1 MEIMR
6 HNLPELYGRVV
17 KAMPPVEEWE
27 GFGFGHSVLGRQIGR
42 VVHPVRDLKVG
53 MEGNGWLVGEDDVSE
68 EMAANNARQK
78 RAGVLSNQRV
88 SPCDPG
94 HLAQNK
100 FAALLLEAAENA
112 AQSLDGAEVL
122 HGTSVDRVVDD
133 GSQNALEVQ
142 TKCGQSFC
150 PTVVVAAD
158 GASSPIRQSFAVPML
173 GRPVLQHLI
182 SVHFR
187 TSPSLSA
194 RLAADATR
202 ANMLH
207 FVFNEKLVGCFVC
220 HDLQAGEWVL
230 QVPYFEPFQTADRYT
245 TERVKELVM
254 AGIGIA
260 LDDAAAAN
268 DVDVLT
274 IRPWAMSSTVAES
287 YLAGPSK
294 RVVLAGDAAH
304 AFPPAGGFGMNTG
317 LQDAHNLAWRLALHL
332 SSDDKKSD
340 ANGLSSTLQRYQ
352 SERRPVASQNAALS
366 VRNYNRTLEVAKA
379 CYLNADHPDL
389 LVKVMSV
396 PPLSFVPM
404 DVRMNMFD
412 SAVKAATL
420 PLGSLARV
428 GNPYG
433 ERIKSNVR
441 DKLGRGDGL
450 PLLFPRYEVGFGY
463 GEGSG
468 LGAGDDTAGF
478 HPKLEVGRRLPHVEL
493 KVVTLGSSV
502 DRKDLGTISL
512 TDIGSQ
518 IQHMQKT
525 YNVTP
530 HFSAIIAGAS
540 TKNDIRNFTEAVKSV
555 SLTKDVTIDTV
566 AIMPDQQSAESLDD
580 EVFDKVSLVLVSRGD
595 LSSKLDF
602 EGIIL
607 ARPDGHVAAIL
618 PFNGDYKRLEGDL
631 RVGIEQVL

>member
-1 MEIMR
+1 MNADSQRRCLSSASTSTNNNNRVAIVGGGPTGLLLSALLSAYSVPSTLLESKSRSSPDLGHPQAHYLNLRSMEIMR

-122 HGTSVDRVVDD
+122 HGTYVDRVVDD

-187 TSPSLSA
+187 TSPSLST

-260 LDDAAAAN
+260 LDDASNPN
-268 DVDVLT
+268 DV
-274 IRPWAMSSTVAES
+274 
-287 YLAGPSK
+287 
-294 RVVLAGDAAH
+294 
-304 AFPPAGGFGMNTG
+304 
-317 LQDAHNLAWRLALHL
+317 
-332 SSDDKKSD
+332 
-340 ANGLSSTLQRYQ
+340 TL
-352 SERRPVASQNAALS
+352 
-366 VRNYNRTLEVAKA
+366 
-379 CYLNADHPDL
+379 
-389 LVKVMSV
+389 
-396 PPLSFVPM
+396 
-404 DVRMNMFD
+404 
-412 SAVKAATL
+412 
-420 PLGSLARV
+420 
-428 GNPYG
+428 
-433 ERIKSNVR
+433 
-441 DKLGRGDGL
+441 
-450 PLLFPRYEVGFGY
+450 
-463 GEGSG
+463 
-468 LGAGDDTAGF
+468 
-478 HPKLEVGRRLPHVEL
+478 
-493 KVVTLGSSV
+493 
-502 DRKDLGTISL
+502 
-512 TDIGSQ
+512 
-518 IQHMQKT
+518 
-525 YNVTP
+525 
-530 HFSAIIAGAS
+530 
-540 TKNDIRNFTEAVKSV
+540 
-555 SLTKDVTIDTV
+555 
-566 AIMPDQQSAESLDD
+566 
-580 EVFDKVSLVLVSRGD
+580 
-595 LSSKLDF
+595 
-602 EGIIL
+602 
-607 ARPDGHVAAIL
+607 
-618 PFNGDYKRLEGDL
+618 
-631 RVGIEQVL
+631 